1 MVEDLADEETAV
13 DVAQDQRGS
22 ESTPQRAE
30 LLAEI
35 VRQLDSLD
43 LDLPAD
49 PGPGAELRNDLG
61 LTSLDAVDLVLALE
75 DRYDIEL
82 EDEDV
87 AELQTLGDVVDAVLR
102 RS

>member
-1 MVEDLADEETAV
+1 MSDSIEGEGASRDGAAAD
-13 DVAQDQRGS
+13 S
-22 ESTPQRAE
+22 E

-35 VRQLDSLD
+35 VRQLGELGLNLPDRIERDS
-43 LDLPAD
+43 
-49 PGPGAELRNDLG
+49 ELRGDLG

-87 AELQTLGDVVDAVLR
+87 AELQTLGDVVDAVQRLR
-102 RS
+102 